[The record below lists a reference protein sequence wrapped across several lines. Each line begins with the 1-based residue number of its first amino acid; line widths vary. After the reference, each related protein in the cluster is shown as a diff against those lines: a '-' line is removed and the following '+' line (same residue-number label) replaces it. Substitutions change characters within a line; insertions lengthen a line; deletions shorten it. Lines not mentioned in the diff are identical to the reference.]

1 MAKAIK
7 QEIVV
12 ERTTQKAKVNHKTIR
27 KESQH
32 DYENQDEESSH
43 HQDHEELKI
52 IPFKIEQMTFL
63 MWMSESNF
71 IKLAKI
77 MSGRFSRA
85 YVQVD
90 KAQICLWCLLVL
102 SSYESYLFDKV
113 FWFLLFTSI

>member
-32 DYENQDEESSH
+32 EESSH

-52 IPFKIEQMTFL
+52 IPFNIKQMTFL

-77 MSGRFSRA
+77 M
-85 YVQVD
+85 
-90 KAQICLWCLLVL
+90 
-102 SSYESYLFDKV
+102 
-113 FWFLLFTSI
+113 